1 MIKKILLFIFLIF
14 FSQIV
19 FSQTGNVRGFV
30 YDKATGEPVLFT
42 PVFLKGTSYGVQ
54 TDVNGYY
61 SITRIPPGDYQ
72 LMALGIGYDTMQVDI
87 SIKADQI
94 VSKQLYLK
102 KVAVNLKTVEVSGE
116 NDYYDARN
124 SYLHTVL
131 ETRRGIPITLALVY
145 LEIAAQ
151 IGLVA
156 NGISF
161 PGHFLVKLRMPR
173 GDVVIDPF
181 TGQSMSRD
189 ALDALLVPYRRGQA
203 LALGQSREAAD
214 RVPLGLF
221 LQPALARDILARM
234 LRNLKEVHR
243 NGEDWSRLKK
253 VLDRLVVLLPEAWEE
268 RRDRG
273 LVAARLGAVES
284 ATADLALY
292 LERAPHAPDR
302 IEIAER
308 LVDLGHGDASRLL

>member
-1 MIKKILLFIFLIF
+1 MPGRLLLHPPTALEYFASLVAEDDGLPLLEAAISVAHDEYPTLDCQGVLAEVDGLAARLRSRLPVDSAPMQRLRLLNRF
-14 FSQIV
+14 FFQELG
-19 FSQTGNVRGFV
+19 FAGNV
-30 YDKATGEPVLFT
+30 
-42 PVFLKGTSYGVQ
+42 
-54 TDVNGYY
+54 
-61 SITRIPPGDYQ
+61 
-72 LMALGIGYDTMQVDI
+72 
-87 SIKADQI
+87 
-94 VSKQLYLK
+94 
-102 KVAVNLKTVEVSGE
+102 

-145 LEIAAQ
+145 LEIASQ

-221 LQPALARDILARM
+221 LQPAPARDILARM

-284 ATADLALY
+284 AAADLALY

-302 IEIAER
+302 IAIAER

>member
-1 MIKKILLFIFLIF
+1 MPGRLLLHPPTALEYFAALVAEDDGLPLLEAAVSIAHDEHPTLDCQGVLAEVDGLAARLRARLPVDSAPMQRLRLLNRF
-14 FSQIV
+14 FFQELG
-19 FSQTGNVRGFV
+19 FTGNV
-30 YDKATGEPVLFT
+30 
-42 PVFLKGTSYGVQ
+42 
-54 TDVNGYY
+54 
-61 SITRIPPGDYQ
+61 
-72 LMALGIGYDTMQVDI
+72 
-87 SIKADQI
+87 
-94 VSKQLYLK
+94 
-102 KVAVNLKTVEVSGE
+102 
-116 NDYYDARN
+116 NDYYDPAN

-145 LEIAAQ
+145 VEIASQ
-151 IGLVA
+151 VGLVA

-189 ALDALLVPYRRGQA
+189 ALDDLLVPYRRGQA
-203 LALGQSREAAD
+203 LALGQSREAGD

-221 LQPALARDILARM
+221 LQAAAPRDILARM
-234 LRNLKEVHR
+234 LRNLKEIHR

-253 VLDRLVVLLPEAWEE
+253 VLDRLVILLPEAWEE

-273 LVAARLGAVES
+273 LAAARLGAVES
-284 ATADLALY
+284 AAADLSMY

-302 IEIAER
+302 IAIAER
-308 LVDLGHGDASRLL
+308 LVDLGHGDASRLH